1 MASGTL
7 LALRWATNSEAPG
20 LDLQVGSKEGR
31 WASSSATNSLQRL
44 RLKENWNWW
53 GTTTTMATWNDTAKK
68 LNNGDVGTGD
78 GICLKTRMYL
88 CVQVGGKKLT

>member
-44 RLKENWNWW
+44 GWTRIKGELELVEDNN
-53 GTTTTMATWNDTAKK
+53 
-68 LNNGDVGTGD
+68 NNGNMEWYQG
-78 GICLKTRMYL
+78 
-88 CVQVGGKKLT
+88 